1 MKTKTPRSDRMK
13 WTDKQDAKLKLL
25 KRTHTNKQI
34 AIKMNITVM
43 AVKSRWQKLNARKVE
58 KSANR
63 TSKKATAKYQENFKK
78 KVEAK
83 SEFSYRDQVAYLE
96 DQEQMEAISKPKSKT
111 SAWNRFKNW
120 LSS

>member
-13 WTDKQDAKLKLL
+13 WTDKQDA
-25 KRTHTNKQI
+25 
-34 AIKMNITVM
+34 
-43 AVKSRWQKLNARKVE
+43 KLNARKVE